1 MKMFVLKMLPTFG
14 DAFCELCQPCVVQIE
29 RNAFNFGLL
38 PSNRQTFSQ
47 ENSMLKKTYFPR
59 LADVAL
65 WHNCLACH
73 ASDSTSVFLSLLYKV
88 CFLATI
94 FYENIKAVATCSQ
107 TAYFFKFW

>member
-1 MKMFVLKMLPTFG
+1 MFESEMKMFVLKMLPTFG

-59 LADVAL
+59 RADVAL
-65 WHNCLACH
+65 
-73 ASDSTSVFLSLLYKV
+73 
-88 CFLATI
+88 
-94 FYENIKAVATCSQ
+94 
-107 TAYFFKFW
+107 